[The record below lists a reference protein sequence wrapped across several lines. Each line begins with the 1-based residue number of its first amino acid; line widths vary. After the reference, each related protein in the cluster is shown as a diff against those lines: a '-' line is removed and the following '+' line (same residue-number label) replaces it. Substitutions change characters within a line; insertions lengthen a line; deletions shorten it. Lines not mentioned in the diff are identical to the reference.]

1 MHHVHPQIIHRCEIC
16 VTLRLDM
23 RKRQEI
29 HKNIKIDSV
38 AAEGKCIARIDNMVV
53 FVEKTAPGD
62 VIDLLI
68 TKKKK
73 NFGEGRPLYF
83 HEYSTLRTEPF
94 CQHFGL
100 CGGCK
105 WQHLNYG
112 SQLQLKTQQVVDQL
126 ERIAK
131 VPFPPVLPIMAA
143 EQTTYYRNKLEYTF
157 SNKKWLTRE
166 EVDSGAEL
174 DRNALG
180 FHLPGRFDKILDIE
194 TCYHQSDPSNAI
206 RLKLKAFALDHQMPF
221 YDVLEHSGFL
231 RNLIIR
237 ISNTGEIMVIVQ
249 FAQNNHEPIGQVMT
263 FLKEEF
269 PEITSLYYVIN
280 SKKNDTYA
288 DQELILHF
296 GKPFIVEKMENLEF
310 RIGPKTFYQ
319 TNSAQALRLYS
330 KVREFADLKGH
341 EIVYDLYTGAG
352 SIANFIASGAKH
364 VIGVEYVP
372 EAIEDAKMNANVNQ
386 IQNTSFIAGDTA
398 DILNDQFIETW
409 GKPDVVITD
418 PPRAGMHS
426 DVTQKILQLE
436 PQKIV
441 YVSCNPATQARDV
454 ALLNEKYDVMAVQP
468 VDMFPHTQHVE
479 NIILLNR
486 RT

>member
-1 MHHVHPQIIHRCEIC
+1 M
-16 VTLRLDM
+16 
-23 RKRQEI
+23 
-29 HKNIKIDSV
+29 
-38 AAEGKCIARIDNMVV
+38 
-53 FVEKTAPGD
+53 
-62 VIDLLI
+62 
-68 TKKKK
+68 
-73 NFGEGRPLYF
+73 
-83 HEYSTLRTEPF
+83 
-94 CQHFGL
+94 
-100 CGGCK
+100 
-105 WQHLNYG
+105 
-112 SQLQLKTQQVVDQL
+112 DQL

-131 VPFPPVLPIMAA
+131 VPFPPVLPILAA
-143 EQTTYYRNKLEYTF
+143 EQTIYYRNKLEYTF

-166 EVDSGAEL
+166 EVNSGAEL

-194 TCYHQSDPSNAI
+194 TCYHQSDPSNTI
-206 RLKLKAFALDHQMPF
+206 RLKLKAFALDHQMAF
-221 YDVLEHSGFL
+221 YDVLEHTGFL

-249 FAQNNHEPIGQVMT
+249 FAQNNHESIEQVMT

-280 SKKNDTYA
+280 TKKNDTYA
-288 DQELILHF
+288 DQELMLYF

-330 KVREFADLKGH
+330 KVREFADLKGN

-352 SIANFIASGAKH
+352 SIANFVASGAKH

-372 EAIEDAKMNANVNQ
+372 EAIEDAKMNAVVNQ

-398 DILNDQFIETW
+398 EVLNDQFTDRW

-418 PPRAGMHS
+418 PPRAGMHMN
-426 DVTQKILQLE
+426 VTQKILQLE